1 MAFVN
6 LESYGNAFELDNF
19 LATLPVKK
27 RVEDLVAKA
36 GGRVEVELV
45 SSSTGGFVVSF
56 GSLLEFLP
64 YRNLIARWKFLAFQ
78 SWLRIKGLD
87 PSKYKLNLGVVGYNG
102 ITNTTSLD
110 SSLSPGIDQIVGIDI
125 SPDMKLE
132 DLPRIYDQEKL
143 KFLLP
148 FVGQSRSGRLGLGK
162 QIRPRSVGDGGTVQ
176 MRDGGGS
183 MASPDWWRRASSRSK
198 NQKKKNDLSE
208 TVDHTARTELLNT
221 IGNSWC
227 LAPEGIYRDTAKVVA
242 SLCIPYRYKTC
253 IKKEGKD
260 GDQEELEVLMI
271 SSQKGQGML
280 FPKGGWELDESI
292 EEAALRETLEE
303 AGVIGKVEVNL
314 PLFIEFWFF

>member
-148 FVGQSRSGRLGLGK
+148 FVGQRPPFWLSSSVIPILFLKPPLFLDDVTVGVSHRKAFTEIQQRLS
-162 QIRPRSVGDGGTVQ
+162 PRC
-176 MRDGGGS
+176 R
-183 MASPDWWRRASSRSK
+183 
-198 NQKKKNDLSE
+198 
-208 TVDHTARTELLNT
+208 
-221 IGNSWC
+221 
-227 LAPEGIYRDTAKVVA
+227 
-242 SLCIPYRYKTC
+242 
-253 IKKEGKD
+253 
-260 GDQEELEVLMI
+260 
-271 SSQKGQGML
+271 
-280 FPKGGWELDESI
+280 GGWELDESI